1 MRRHRS
7 MQLPINLA
15 KDLDRHCW
23 ISITSALIESEIVS
37 GSLAAIKN
45 MFPRPTNL
53 RVGRPQVRPM
63 LCMFCAESRRYHFML
78 LVSNTMRKWRQSNLS
93 ILSIPQE
100 KRQLLVTHTSST
112 IYLGRTPNI
121 SSTLHFQLYLRAF
134 DVTGSA

>member
-1 MRRHRS
+1 

-15 KDLDRHCW
+15 KDLDRCCW
-23 ISITSALIESEIVS
+23 IGITSELIESEIVS

-63 LCMFCAESRRYHFML
+63 LCMFCAESMRYHFMLL

-100 KRQLLVTHTSST
+100 KRQLLITPTSST

-121 SSTLHFQLYLRAF
+121 SSTLHFRLYLRAF
-134 DVTGSA
+134 NVTGRPEGQ